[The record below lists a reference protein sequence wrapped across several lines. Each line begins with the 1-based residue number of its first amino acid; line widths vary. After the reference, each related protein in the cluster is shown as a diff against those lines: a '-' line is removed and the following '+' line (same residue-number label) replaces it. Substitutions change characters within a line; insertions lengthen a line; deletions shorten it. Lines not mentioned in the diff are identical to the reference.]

1 MDFIE
6 LIRSIKNDTDL
17 SKNINSSIYEE
28 NIKIIE
34 GVKEI
39 KEKEIWY
46 DTIDECIYNSNDNM
60 ISLIPSN
67 EKEFYLKQ
75 LVMNICSEID
85 EKNEK
90 YDDMNY
96 NRSLNKSKVQQGLQ
110 GKNNLI
116 SILYLS
122 DYYKIHFV
130 FVCDKEYFE
139 TSLMNYKKMYIECNK
154 NHYRKIDSLDESY
167 KKKNLFDSLL
177 KLCIQNETNIKNLN
191 IYKIDLKAISSY
203 TLSELIVIGNQLNI
217 KIKENGKNRKKSDI
231 YNDIQIY
238 KIRELCK

>member
-6 LIRSIKNDTDL
+6 LIHSIKNDTDL
-17 SKNINSSIYEE
+17 SKNITPSIYEE
-28 NIKIIE
+28 KT
-34 GVKEI
+34 KETKET

-85 EKNEK
+85 EKKEK

-139 TSLMNYKKMYIECNK
+139 TSLMNYKKMYIECNL
-154 NHYRKIDSLDESY
+154 Y
-167 KKKNLFDSLL
+167 
-177 KLCIQNETNIKNLN
+177 
-191 IYKIDLKAISSY
+191 
-203 TLSELIVIGNQLNI
+203 
-217 KIKENGKNRKKSDI
+217 
-231 YNDIQIY
+231 
-238 KIRELCK
+238 